1 LVSPIQPILTRRRVI
16 TALAA
21 SAAGTLGVVT
31 WEGREWLQGGTRY
44 VCDIGEMKRVVLPD
58 GSVMT
63 LNTQSDVRAHYTR
76 HSREIR
82 LAQGEVLFNV
92 VHDATREFV
101 VRIGAWT
108 VFAVGTAFAVR
119 RLNPSS
125 MDITVTEGVVE
136 VLARHPADAG
146 FRSRL
151 AALQEASVDGDDR
164 LTIQPISTEELQRR
178 LAWRNGLIVFDG
190 ETLRQALSE
199 MSRYSRR
206 QLTVED
212 PELAKRR
219 IIGVF
224 PTSDTQTFIQG
235 MRATLGIETVETD
248 TTVLLRAGN

>member
-1 LVSPIQPILTRRRVI
+1 
-16 TALAA
+16 
-21 SAAGTLGVVT
+21 
-31 WEGREWLQGGTRY
+31 
-44 VCDIGEMKRVVLPD
+44 MKRVVLPD

-63 LNTQSDVRAHYTR
+63 LNTQSEVRVHYTR

-82 LAQGEVLFNV
+82 LTQGEVLFDV

-101 VRIGAWT
+101 VRIGTWA

-125 MDITVTEGVVE
+125 LNITVTEGVVE
-136 VLARHPADAG
+136 VLGRRPTDAG

-151 AALQEASVDGDDR
+151 AELQEASVDGDDR
-164 LTIQPISTEELQRR
+164 LTIQSISTEELQRR
-178 LAWRNGLIVFDG
+178 LAWRSGLIVFDG
-190 ETLRQALSE
+190 ETLSQALLE

-212 PELAKRR
+212 PELARRR

-235 MRATLGIETVETD
+235 MRATLGVETVEND
-248 TTVLLRAGN
+248 TTVLLRPGTR